1 MKFDQL
7 IEWNLGNTFLEKSYT
22 ECGGETIPR
31 PFFEKSKLS
40 ISVDQYSKALY
51 ILILLFVK
59 LRTIEIYWN

>member
-1 MKFDQL
+1 MKFDQV
-7 IEWNLGNTFLEKSYT
+7 IEWNLRNIFLEKSYT

>member
-7 IEWNLGNTFLEKSYT
+7 IEWNLRNIFLEKSYT

-59 LRTIEIYWN
+59 LRTIEIY

>member
-7 IEWNLGNTFLEKSYT
+7 IEWNLRNIFLKKSYT

-40 ISVDQYSKALY
+40 ISVDQYSKALH